1 MGALRTFRL
10 INSEFI
16 RHIIAVALCSHVLYV
31 RYTQPLYVQGT
42 AVVSLRP
49 VPVLTTVQLS
59 TELRA
64 DRYLITEYAE
74 LLTRYNTLQLYCTL
88 LTAIRV
94 MFSLIY

>member
-64 DRYLITEYAE
+64 DRYHYTVLSTE
-74 LLTRYNTLQLYCTL
+74 LLTDITHYSCTVRY
-88 LTAIRV
+88 
-94 MFSLIY
+94 